1 MRGNPLVLLEDRDV
15 FLPVDRNR
23 NGLAKKSCAP
33 RLFGG
38 LAASEDGVEPVEAQV
53 PEARL
58 DRFGKAQV
66 LFRVERKLF
75 GTVRHGGEVAEP
87 GVDAVDRGTVVVALK
102 EFRLK
107 RHRLLFDFKDDAL
120 DKRQRFAAGCEIPLF
135 LVPGFSFA
143 RVGDEAEEGV
153 LHHFVPAVFL
163 KDAHHEGA
171 GADGPGVEREIVLLK
186 APLRIKLLRLPRNG
200 CEKGHG
206 EPVGKLRVLPLD
218 ADAKRVVV
226 ERLGPFEGDAV
237 DVEIGVVSF
246 LFPKETVLFAK
257 RAREFLEPHD
267 VVAHG
272 SENRAHDA
280 GTCDAADAVH
290 VVVRGEF
297 ARAALGEVA
306 GLPLCLCL
314 FVGKVVVEEVSVPVL
329 REGRVRRKADSLL
342 NRNVV
347 DGNGDRF
354 GGGVDGEFP
363 ALRIEVAR
371 LHHAHGRAGHERVGA
386 LQVVVL
392 IERLVNA
399 VGVGR
404 FVRRVRSL
412 RIERAGTASSE
423 GRKERLFRIFLH
435 VARSVE
441 HDALCGKREA
451 QYGHEKPT
459 DETLQGRILS
469 FSKKG

>member
-1 MRGNPLVLLEDRDV
+1 MPWFFWKIAMFSSQSTAIEMAWRRSLARRASSGVL
-15 FLPVDRNR
+15 PP
-23 NGLAKKSCAP
+23 P
-33 RLFGG
+33 RTGSSQ
-38 LAASEDGVEPVEAQV
+38 A
-53 PEARL
+53 
-58 DRFGKAQV
+58 
-66 LFRVERKLF
+66 
-75 GTVRHGGEVAEP
+75 VRHGGEVAEP

-107 RHRLLFDFKDDAL
+107 RHRFLLDFEDDPVDEREGL
-120 DKRQRFAAGCEIPLF
+120 AAGVEITLF
-135 LVPGFSFA
+135 LVARFPFA
-143 RVGDEAEEGV
+143 GIGYVAKEGV
-153 LHHFVPAVFL
+153 LHHLVAAVFL
-163 KDAHHEGA
+163 ENAHHEGA
-171 GADGPGVEREIVLLK
+171 RTDGPGVEREVVLLK
-186 APLRIKLLRLPRNG
+186 AALRIELFRLPRDG
-200 CEKGHG
+200 REEGHG
-206 EPVGKLRVLPLD
+206 EPVGKLRVLALD

-226 ERLGPFEGDAV
+226 ERLGPFEGDVV

-246 LFPKETVLFAK
+246 LFPKETVFFSK

-280 GTCDAADAVH
+280 GTRDAADAVD

-306 GLPLCLCL
+306 GLTLCLCL

-354 GGGVDGEFP
+354 GGGVGGEFP
-363 ALRIEVAR
+363 AFRIEVAR
-371 LHHAHGRAGHERVGA
+371 LHHAHGRTGHERVGA

-412 RIERAGTASSE
+412 RIERAGTASAE

>member
-1 MRGNPLVLLEDRDV
+1 M
-15 FLPVDRNR
+15 
-23 NGLAKKSCAP
+23 
-33 RLFGG
+33 
-38 LAASEDGVEPVEAQV
+38 
-53 PEARL
+53 
-58 DRFGKAQV
+58 
-66 LFRVERKLF
+66 
-75 GTVRHGGEVAEP
+75 
-87 GVDAVDRGTVVVALK
+87 
-102 EFRLK
+102 
-107 RHRLLFDFKDDAL
+107 
-120 DKRQRFAAGCEIPLF
+120 
-135 LVPGFSFA
+135 
-143 RVGDEAEEGV
+143 
-153 LHHFVPAVFL
+153 
-163 KDAHHEGA
+163 
-171 GADGPGVEREIVLLK
+171 
-186 APLRIKLLRLPRNG
+186 
-200 CEKGHG
+200 
-206 EPVGKLRVLPLD
+206 
-218 ADAKRVVV
+218 VV
-226 ERLGPFEGDAV
+226 ERLGPFEGDGV
-237 DVEIGVVSF
+237 DVEIGVASF
-246 LFPKETVLFAK
+246 LFPKETVFFSK

-280 GTCDAADAVH
+280 GTRDAADAVD

-306 GLPLCLCL
+306 GLTLCLCL

-354 GGGVDGEFP
+354 GGGVGGEFP
-363 ALRIEVAR
+363 AFRIEVAR
-371 LHHAHGRAGHERVGA
+371 LHHAHGRTGHERVGA

-412 RIERAGTASSE
+412 RIERAGTASAE